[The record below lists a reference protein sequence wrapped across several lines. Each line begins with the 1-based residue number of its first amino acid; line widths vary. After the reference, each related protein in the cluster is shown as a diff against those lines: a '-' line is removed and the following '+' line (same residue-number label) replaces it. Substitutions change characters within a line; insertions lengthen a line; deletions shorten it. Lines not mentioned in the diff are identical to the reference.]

1 MSVPLISPFGQPAS
15 RNPRFIFMARR
26 YFLLP
31 YLAET
36 IVMIA
41 RSVLPKLDKSVRED
55 SVLERRWRTSAA
67 MGRRRHVALPPTASQ
82 ISVREVLAK
91 FETEFEAV
99 ANAVENGEFAL
110 WVGSGISRQ
119 APNLGGLIE
128 RAFDHIRE
136 GVVDPATSADF
147 LPALQRILTLA
158 QIDPATVE
166 AQYTQ
171 PLAAWPEHGTII
183 DRLWNQYSRVL
194 DVRINGKP
202 ADYVLWNA
210 VDIRS
215 AFEDPAA
222 PAAEHLCI
230 AILILEGAVQTVASA
245 NWDGFIEAAVER
257 LGNGVPGMLQV
268 VVDPAQL
275 RSAPGRAR
283 LLKFHGCIVHAT
295 NEPDIFRRHLIG
307 SHPQILRWPVGN
319 EFAAMRNQI
328 VGLATNSKT
337 LVMGLSIQDM
347 NLQTVFASAA
357 EANAWPWPCAPN
369 AMAQIFCE
377 DEIQQGQRD
386 VLTLVY
392 GDAYNDNMGVIDDA
406 SLLRSWGE
414 KVLIA
419 LVLKLLTDK
428 LARLMDL
435 GLAQAGKGP
444 IAAALAPA
452 LSLLRDDVAALALPA
467 PGETNR
473 TAFVNHAIALWSRTL
488 ALFRG
493 GALPHNAESYE
504 ALCSSTPQLMP
515 ADANALGSGL
525 AKLGVAVALLQNG
538 RTAGQWELR
547 APLTD
552 DLNAGAMTARAL
564 RADGVDRPVF
574 LVKSATEAIALKA
587 QGAFANDN
595 PIIVHGD
602 DAWHQ
607 LGGGGASARR
617 VRGAPGRTGHI
628 GETHVS
634 LGALLNRCAD
644 EVELQHAFATE
655 MML

>member
-1 MSVPLISPFGQPAS
+1 M
-15 RNPRFIFMARR
+15 
-26 YFLLP
+26 
-31 YLAET
+31 
-36 IVMIA
+36 
-41 RSVLPKLDKSVRED
+41 
-55 SVLERRWRTSAA
+55 
-67 MGRRRHVALPPTASQ
+67 
-82 ISVREVLAK
+82 LAK
-91 FETEFEAV
+91 FEAEFEPV
-99 ANAVENGEFAL
+99 ANAIENGEFAL

-119 APNLGGLIE
+119 APSLGGLIE
-128 RAFDHIRE
+128 RAFDHIRQR
-136 GVVDPATSADF
+136 VIDPATSADF
-147 LPALQRILTLA
+147 LPALHRILVLA
-158 QIDPATVE
+158 EIDPASVQH
-166 AQYTQ
+166 QYDQ
-171 PLAAWPEHGTII
+171 PLANWPEHGTVI
-183 DRLWNQYSRVL
+183 DRLWNKYSRVL
-194 DVRINGKP
+194 DARVTGKA
-202 ADYVLWNA
+202 ADYVLWEA

-215 AFEDPAA
+215 AFENPAP

-245 NWDGFIEAAVER
+245 NWDGFIEAAVAR
-257 LGNGVPGMLQV
+257 LSNGVPGILQV

-295 NEPDIFRRHLIG
+295 NEPDVFRRHLIG

-357 EANAWPWPCAPN
+357 EVNAWPWPCTPH
-369 AMAQIFCE
+369 AMAQVFCE
-377 DEIQQGQRD
+377 EEIQQGQRD

-392 GDAYNDNMGVIDDA
+392 GDSYNDNIAAVDDA
-406 SLLRSWGE
+406 SLLRAWGE

-428 LARLMDL
+428 LARLMNL
-435 GLAQAGKGP
+435 GLAPAGKGA

-452 LSLLRDDVAALALPA
+452 LTLLRDDVGALALPA
-467 PGETNR
+467 PGERNR
-473 TAFVNHAIALWSRTL
+473 TAFVNQAIALWSRTL
-488 ALFRG
+488 SLFRSG
-493 GALPHNAESYE
+493 VLPDNVEGYE
-504 ALCSSTPQLMP
+504 ALCSSTPQLMA

-525 AKLGVAVALLQNG
+525 AKLGVALALLQNG
-538 RTAGQWELR
+538 RVAGQWDLR
-547 APLTD
+547 PPLTGA
-552 DLNAGAMTARAL
+552 LTAGAMTARAL
-564 RADGVDRPVF
+564 RPDGVDRPLF

-595 PIIVHGD
+595 AIIIHGD
-602 DAWHQ
+602 DVWHQ
-607 LGGGGASARR
+607 LTGGGSSARR
-617 VRGAPGRTGHI
+617 VRAAPGRTGNV

-634 LGALLNRCAD
+634 LGTLLNKCAD
-644 EVELQHAFATE
+644 EADLQRTFMTE